1 VRVRSLLGLV
11 LVPALFVVGC
21 GDSGGGDEGGESA
34 ATNGSGE
41 LSGITVTGSTD
52 EKPKVEIEDGF
63 SVEETTVEVLAE
75 GDGEE
80 VGEEDVVTVDYLGV
94 NAKNGEEFDSS
105 WSREQTADFTL
116 GPGMIAGFNKA
127 LAGQQVGDRVLAAI
141 PPQDGYGEQGNPQA
155 GIGGEDTLVF
165 VVDIRDTAAS
175 KASGEAVEPPQGMPT
190 VTTDDSDTPT
200 GFGDMQGPPP
210 ESEKSTSYPVIKGE
224 GPEVEKGQTVT
235 MQYLGQVYGG
245 KQPFDQSWGRAPLTL
260 PVGEGKPIPCFDQ
273 LVGETVGSR
282 VVLVCPPAE
291 AFGDQG
297 NPQGGIKPDDTVLFA
312 VDILTAG

>member
-1 VRVRSLLGLV
+1 VHVRSLLGLALLPV
-11 LVPALFVVGC
+11 LFVVGC
-21 GDSGGGDEGGESA
+21 GGGGGEDDSDSGSA
-34 ATNGSGE
+34 SGSGE
-41 LSGITVTGSTD
+41 LSGITVTGAAD

-63 SVEETTVEVLAE
+63 SVDETSVEVLSE
-75 GDGEE
+75 GDGAE
-80 VGEEDVVTVDYLGV
+80 VGEQDVVTVDYLGI

-141 PPQDGYGEQGNPQA
+141 PPKDGYGEQGNPQA

-165 VVDIRDTAAS
+165 VVDIRETTAS
-175 KASGEAVEPPQGMPT
+175 KATGEAVEPPEGMPT
-190 VTTDDSDTPT
+190 LETDDSETPT
-200 GFGDMQGPPP
+200 GFAAMQGDPPA
-210 ESEKSTSYPVIKGE
+210 SGKSTSYPLIKGE
-224 GPEVEKGQTVT
+224 GPKVEKGQTVT

-245 KQPFDQSWGRAPLTL
+245 KKPFDQSWGRAPLTL
-260 PVGEGKPIPCFDQ
+260 PVGEGQPIPCFDQ
-273 LVGETVGSR
+273 IVGENVGSR

-291 AFGDQG
+291 AFGEKG

-312 VDILTAG
+312 VDILTAS